1 MEANNNIVNLNE
13 LKKDYDRGL
22 VSALIGAGFSKNVS
36 SLYLDW
42 NSLLEDL
49 IDDLFKLEINQY
61 ISNYSYC
68 TVGKNLEVEK
78 KKRKEEFI
86 GNLLNK
92 YGYLGIVSKYIGQ
105 KGYREVIEDY
115 IEERTPYV
123 KKNDNGTISLYNI
136 RFLST

>member
-1 MEANNNIVNLNE
+1 MEANNNIENLKE

-61 ISNYSYC
+61 ISDHSYC
-68 TVGKNLEVEK
+68 TVGKYLEVEK
-78 KKRKEEFI
+78 KKRKEEF
-86 GNLLNK
+86 
-92 YGYLGIVSKYIGQ
+92 
-105 KGYREVIEDY
+105 
-115 IEERTPYV
+115 
-123 KKNDNGTISLYNI
+123 
-136 RFLST
+136 RFFR